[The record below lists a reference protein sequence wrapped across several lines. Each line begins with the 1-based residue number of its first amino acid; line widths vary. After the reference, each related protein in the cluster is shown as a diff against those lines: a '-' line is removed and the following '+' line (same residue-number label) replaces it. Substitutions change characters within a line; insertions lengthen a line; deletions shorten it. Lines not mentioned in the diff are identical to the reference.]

1 MEEHTDQS
9 LEWEM
14 MRDKYG
20 SINVEDIVR
29 SPLFLADFQDWI
41 DAQEHAL
48 AQSEFVFLEGVTK

>member
-1 MEEHTDQS
+1 MEEYTDQS

-29 SPLFLADFQDWI
+29 SPLFLAEFQDWI

-48 AQSEFVFLEGVTK
+48 AQREFVF